1 MKDSRVDGFL
11 KKRFKEVVDVL
22 LDLIYPENISCIICN
37 KPIKKTNTYSI
48 CKDCFK
54 EINFILD
61 GCIKCGKPIINHS
74 LESQSVEGC
83 NFCINRSFYFEKV
96 ISCMEYNDISK
107 RLILGLKY
115 QSNTYMCKYIAQIMK
130 DKLELEKIK
139 FDYIVFVPLHKK
151 REKKRGFNQSQ
162 KIADYLGKLMDI
174 SVVDCVYRKKN
185 TKRLYNLNRDERK
198 RELKDVFEVKDN
210 IEKIKKKDVLLIDD
224 IFTTGATANELSRV
238 LKFSDVNSVFVMT
251 LLTKVSDNYIW
262 ERVLE

>member
-174 SVVDCVYRKKN
+174 SVVDCVYRK
-185 TKRLYNLNRDERK
+185 
-198 RELKDVFEVKDN
+198 
-210 IEKIKKKDVLLIDD
+210 
-224 IFTTGATANELSRV
+224 
-238 LKFSDVNSVFVMT
+238 
-251 LLTKVSDNYIW
+251 
-262 ERVLE
+262 